1 MKQKTSK
8 TLTKIRALIDAGL
21 DDEQIMSVIGTGK
34 GQEPQKADPAPQKTD
49 LQQLFGAVKELTETI
64 QASNIA
70 GAKNKEP
77 ETVDDILESLF
88 EAD

>member
-1 MKQKTSK
+1 MKLS
-8 TLTKIRALIDAGL
+8 TLRALIDAGL
-21 DDEQIMSVIGTGK
+21 DDQQIMSVIGSGK
-34 GQEPQKADPAPQKTD
+34 DQVTQKKDPETPKTD
-49 LQQLFGAVKELTETI
+49 LQQVLEAITGLTETI